1 MLRERVST
9 DIYVFTS
16 ELYVQVT
23 AAVVVTTEG
32 AVAIDTLPLPVESRE
47 MAEFVAFRC
56 PAGVR
61 YVVLTH
67 HHADHTY
74 GAYLYPDA
82 RIVAH
87 TRCYEILATL
97 GQQGLE
103 HARMEA
109 PELEEV
115 TIRLPDVTLDSGEM
129 NLHIGKST
137 LKLIWTPG
145 HSEDMLSVLVEEER
159 VLLASDTV
167 MPVPVIVD
175 GDLEVLKGSLLKVS
189 ELRPESIVQGHGEVI
204 LRGEVQSVVQSSIDY
219 LDRINEMVEKAVRK
233 GKSREWLEKSDIE
246 EYGLSRVVLDGRAQQ
261 LHVANL
267 VALYDQAE
275 RRDG

>member
-32 AVAIDTLPLPVESRE
+32 AVAIDTLPLPIESRE
-47 MAEFVAFRC
+47 MAEFIAYRC
-56 PAGVR
+56 PSGVR

-87 TRCYEILATL
+87 TRCYELLAAL

-103 HARMEA
+103 HARLEA

-115 TIRLPDVTLDSGEM
+115 SIRLPDVTLESGEM
-129 NLHIGKST
+129 NLHVGNKT
-137 LKLIWTPG
+137 LKLLWTPG
-145 HSEDMLSVLVEEER
+145 HSDDMLSVLVEEER

-175 GDLEVLKGSLLKVS
+175 GDLEVLKDSLLKVRD
-189 ELRPESIVQGHGEVI
+189 LRPESIVQGHGEVI
-204 LRGEVQSVVQSSIDY
+204 LRGEVQLVVQSSIDY
-219 LDRINEMVEKAVRK
+219 LDKINELVEQAIQK
-233 GKSREWLEKSDIE
+233 GKPREWLEKSDIE
-246 EYGLSRVVLDGRAQQ
+246 DCGLSRVVLDGRAQQ
-261 LHVANL
+261 LHLANL
-267 VALYDQAE
+267 VALYDRAGQ
-275 RRDG
+275 RDG